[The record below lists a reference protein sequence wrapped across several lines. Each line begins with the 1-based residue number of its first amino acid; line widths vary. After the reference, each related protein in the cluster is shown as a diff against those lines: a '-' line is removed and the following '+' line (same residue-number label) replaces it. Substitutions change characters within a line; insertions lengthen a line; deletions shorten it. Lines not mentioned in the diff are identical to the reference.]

1 MPVHSHAPSPPF
13 TSNSGLIVKHTCG
26 SSPQIIMHEYDIY
39 AESRLQ
45 TGPVPNELIL
55 QLPDYHMHLLSVSR
69 PSASERE
76 NM

>member
-1 MPVHSHAPSPPF
+1 
-13 TSNSGLIVKHTCG
+13 
-26 SSPQIIMHEYDIY
+26 MHEYDIY